1 VLRFIGRRL
10 LITIPTLLGVVLIT
24 VLLVDLMPGDPAE
37 VLAGENASP
46 EAVTLVRQELD
57 LDKPVWTRFADYVG
71 GAVRG
76 DLGRSPVSNIP
87 VWNRIATALPVT
99 LSLALVALTFSLLVA
114 IPAGLWAGLRRDR
127 FVDRAVTAVASVF
140 QAIPAFVVGLALVIV
155 FAVDRTLLPANGYV
169 PFAESPWQWFTHLI
183 LPAAALALSSAAE
196 LARQTRGAVID
207 TMEHDYIR
215 VARAKGLRERLVI
228 GKHLAKNASTPVITV
243 AGLQV
248 GRILGGAVV
257 VELIFGMQ
265 GFGSLAVS
273 AVSTRDLP
281 LIQGV
286 VLVSA
291 VLVLLTNLAVDVSYG
306 YLNPKVRA
314 AS

>member
-1 VLRFIGRRL
+1 VLRFVGRRL

-46 EAVTLVRQELD
+46 EAVTTIREQLHLD
-57 LDKPVWTRFADYVG
+57 QPIWTRFADYVG
-71 GAVRG
+71 GAVHG

-87 VWNRIATALPVT
+87 VWSRIATALPAT
-99 LSLALVALTFSLLVA
+99 LSLALVAMVMSLLVA
-114 IPAGLWAGLRRDR
+114 LPAGTWAGLRRDR
-127 FVDRAVTAVASVF
+127 FVDRAVTTLAAVF
-140 QAIPAFVVGLALVIV
+140 QAIPAFVVGLVLVIV

-169 PFAESPWQWFTHLI
+169 PFTEDPWSWFTHLI
-183 LPAAALALSSAAE
+183 LPASALALSSTAE
-196 LARQTRGAVID
+196 LARQTRGAVVD
-207 TMEHDYIR
+207 TLEHDYIR
-215 VARAKGLRERLVI
+215 VARAKGLRERLVV
-228 GKHLAKNASTPVITV
+228 GKHVAKNASTPVMTV
-243 AGLQV
+243 AGLQI
-248 GRILGGAVV
+248 GRIIGGAVV
-257 VELIFGMQ
+257 IELIFGIQ

-291 VLVLLTNLAVDVSYG
+291 VLVLLANLAVDVSYG
-306 YLNPKVRA
+306 YLNPKVRVR
-314 AS
+314 